1 MFPSLRVSDLQLC
14 GGAPGRGLL
23 SNNED
28 GSSLSDVSAISNLS
42 NKVTSDWTLTNIFW
56 SLPNIFPQTYVTE
69 ESSLVLEVYE
79 RGRLHH
85 YLIPHQV
92 CRYLHIYISTYLRT
106 YLRIYN
112 VTNIHVP
119 HTGRQPGQVPE
130 ARDEAARVHGPRVYR
145 PAHQAVSAVTGLEL
159 STRQLAKSH

>member
-1 MFPSLRVSDLQLC
+1 MCVHGLNGEKFPSLRVSDLQLC

-42 NKVTSDWTLTNIFW
+42 NKVTSDWSLTNIFW

-92 CRYLHIYISTYLRT
+92 CRYLHHPHIYISTYLH
-106 YLRIYN
+106 IYN
-112 VTNIHVP
+112 ISVNIM
-119 HTGRQPGQVPE
+119 
-130 ARDEAARVHGPRVYR
+130 
-145 PAHQAVSAVTGLEL
+145 
-159 STRQLAKSH
+159 

>member
-1 MFPSLRVSDLQLC
+1 MCSWFKGEKFPSLRVSDLQLY

-42 NKVTSDWTLTNIFW
+42 NKVTSDYIRVNIFW
-56 SLPNIFPQTYVTE
+56 SSPNIFPQTYVTE

-92 CRYLHIYISTYLRT
+92 CRYPHHLHIYNIYNIYISTYLH
-106 YLRIYN
+106 IY
-112 VTNIHVP
+112 
-119 HTGRQPGQVPE
+119 
-130 ARDEAARVHGPRVYR
+130 
-145 PAHQAVSAVTGLEL
+145 VSTM
-159 STRQLAKSH
+159 

>member
-1 MFPSLRVSDLQLC
+1 MLKGEMFPSLRVSDLQLC

-42 NKVTSDWTLTNIFW
+42 NKVTSDWSLTNIFW

-85 YLIPHQV
+85 YLIRTRSV
-92 CRYLHIYISTYLRT
+92 DIYISTYLLST
-106 YLRIYN
+106 YLRAWI
-112 VTNIHVP
+112 
-119 HTGRQPGQVPE
+119 
-130 ARDEAARVHGPRVYR
+130 
-145 PAHQAVSAVTGLEL
+145 
-159 STRQLAKSH
+159 STRSDGSRRG